1 MFDELDAVT
10 VVSPVATKQIWD
22 IPEDSPL
29 LKRDPQKGLIPG
41 DIGTIVLVQDDG
53 EAFDVEFMEPNGH
66 TVAIATVYPHQ
77 IRPVADGDI
86 ENYRFW
92 KTLVK

>member
-10 VVSPVATKQIWD
+10 LVSPVALKQIWD
-22 IPEDSPL
+22 LPKNSPL
-29 LKRDPQKGLIPG
+29 LKHNPESGLVPG
-41 DIGTIVLVQDDG
+41 DMGTIVLVQGDG
-53 EAFDVEFMEPNGH
+53 EAFEVEFMEPNGY
-66 TVAIATVYPHQ
+66 TVAIATVYPEQ

-92 KTLVK
+92 KTKQS